1 MMILDSIDDIDFIE
15 PLRLNMTDVFYREDD
30 GLIMLERESQSIMIS
45 MTDIDKFKRLWSQCH
60 LDQYQLYNVKQKE
73 VVDLLINEYHKKDYF
88 ACYQAVY
95 MATQPI
101 EFTIPDHVSIRLL
114 TQDYL
119 DDVYHIYHH
128 MSDRDYIK
136 DRIEKKALWGLFHD
150 GQLAGFIGM
159 HREGSMGILEI
170 KKEYQRRG
178 YGSLLES
185 YLINELLKQK
195 KVPYCQVVVGNE
207 ASLALQR
214 KLNMTLSTTYSYW
227 VFDE

>member
-1 MMILDSIDDIDFIE
+1 
-15 PLRLNMTDVFYREDD
+15 
-30 GLIMLERESQSIMIS
+30 
-45 MTDIDKFKRLWSQCH
+45 
-60 LDQYQLYNVKQKE
+60 
-73 VVDLLINEYHKKDYF
+73 
-88 ACYQAVY
+88 
-95 MATQPI
+95 MASQPI

-185 YLINELLKQK
+185 YLMNELLKQK

>member
-1 MMILDSIDDIDFIE
+1 MPVIRQFIWH
-15 PLRLNMTDVFYREDD
+15 L
-30 GLIMLERESQSIMIS
+30 SQ
-45 MTDIDKFKRLWSQCH
+45 L
-60 LDQYQLYNVKQKE
+60 
-73 VVDLLINEYHKKDYF
+73 
-88 ACYQAVY
+88 
-95 MATQPI
+95 

-185 YLINELLKQK
+185 YLMNELLKQK

>member
-95 MATQPI
+95 PHQQLLNLA
-101 EFTIPDHVSIRLL
+101 IPQNVSIQQL
-114 TQDYL
+114 TLSYL
-119 DDVYHIYHH
+119 DDVDQIYHH
-128 MSDRDYIK
+128 MDDKDYLK
-136 DRIEKKALWGLFHD
+136 ERIEQKAMWGLFVD
-150 GQLAGFIGM
+150 DELAGFIGM

-170 KKEYQRRG
+170 KKAYQHHG
-178 YGSLLES
+178 YGYLLEG

-195 KVPYCQVVVGNE
+195 KVPYCQVVEGNE

-214 KLNMTLSTTYSYW
+214 KLHMKISSRYSYW
-227 VFDE
+227 VFDD

>member
-1 MMILDSIDDIDFIE
+1 
-15 PLRLNMTDVFYREDD
+15 
-30 GLIMLERESQSIMIS
+30 MIS

-150 GQLAGFIGM
+150 GQLGWIYWYA
-159 HREGSMGILEI
+159 S
-170 KKEYQRRG
+170 RRKHG
-178 YGSLLES
+178 HFR
-185 YLINELLKQK
+185 NQK
-195 KVPYCQVVVGNE
+195 RISKTRLWFFVG
-207 ASLALQR
+207 
-214 KLNMTLSTTYSYW
+214 KL
-227 VFDE
+227 FDE

>member
-15 PLRLNMTDVFYREDD
+15 PLRLNMTDVFYHEDD

-95 MATQPI
+95 PHQQLLDL
-101 EFTIPDHVSIRLL
+101 TIPQDVSIQQLSL
-114 TQDYL
+114 SYL
-119 DDVYHIYHH
+119 DDVNQIYHH
-128 MSDRDYIK
+128 MDDKDYLK
-136 DRIEKKALWGLFHD
+136 ERIEQKAMWGLFVD
-150 GQLAGFIGM
+150 DELAGFIGM

-170 KKEYQRRG
+170 KKAYQHHG
-178 YGSLLES
+178 YGYLLEG

-195 KVPYCQVVVGNE
+195 KVPYCQVVEGNE

-214 KLNMTLSTTYSYW
+214 KLHMKISSRYSYW
-227 VFDE
+227 VFDD

>member
-1 MMILDSIDDIDFIE
+1 
-15 PLRLNMTDVFYREDD
+15 
-30 GLIMLERESQSIMIS
+30 MLEKESQSMMIS
-45 MTDIDKFKRLWSQCH
+45 MNDMNKLKTLFSVLH
-60 LDQYQLYNVKQKE
+60 LENYDLYNVKQKE
-73 VVDLLINEYHKKDYF
+73 IVDLLMNEYHKKDYF

-185 YLINELLKQK
+185 YLMNELLKQK